1 MKSVTKSCFFGKF
14 DYGNLKKSEYIIIVC
29 KNDGK
34 GHGFYVISCGII
46 HENLTDL
53 PANWKKWRN
62 GGGQVDTV
70 VKKIADIEETAEA
83 IVEHAQA
90 QKSEI
95 EKRIQN
101 QRDRFD
107 AAIEDETRKQLE
119 RIRRDAQEKM
129 ERILN
134 EEREKNRSAID
145 NLKKEFEENH
155 TAYAREILSHIAEV

>member
-1 MKSVTKSCFFGKF
+1 M
-14 DYGNLKKSEYIIIVC
+14 
-29 KNDGK
+29 
-34 GHGFYVISCGII
+34 
-46 HENLTDL
+46 
-53 PANWKKWRN
+53 
-62 GGGQVDTV
+62 DTV

-95 EKRIQN
+95 EKKIQN

-119 RIRRDAQEKM
+119 QIRKDADAKM
-129 ERILN
+129 ERILK
-134 EEREKNRSAID
+134 EQQEKNRTTID
-145 NLKKEFEENH
+145 NLKKEFEEIH

>member
-1 MKSVTKSCFFGKF
+1 M
-14 DYGNLKKSEYIIIVC
+14 
-29 KNDGK
+29 
-34 GHGFYVISCGII
+34 
-46 HENLTDL
+46 
-53 PANWKKWRN
+53 
-62 GGGQVDTV
+62 DTV

-119 RIRRDAQEKM
+119 KIRRDADTKM

-134 EEREKNRSAID
+134 EQREKNRTTID

>member
-1 MKSVTKSCFFGKF
+1 M
-14 DYGNLKKSEYIIIVC
+14 
-29 KNDGK
+29 
-34 GHGFYVISCGII
+34 
-46 HENLTDL
+46 
-53 PANWKKWRN
+53 
-62 GGGQVDTV
+62 DTV

-90 QKSEI
+90 QKSE
-95 EKRIQN
+95 IQN

>member
-1 MKSVTKSCFFGKF
+1 M
-14 DYGNLKKSEYIIIVC
+14 
-29 KNDGK
+29 
-34 GHGFYVISCGII
+34 
-46 HENLTDL
+46 
-53 PANWKKWRN
+53 
-62 GGGQVDTV
+62 DTV

-107 AAIEDETRKQLE
+107 AAIEDETQKQL
-119 RIRRDAQEKM
+119 DAQEKM